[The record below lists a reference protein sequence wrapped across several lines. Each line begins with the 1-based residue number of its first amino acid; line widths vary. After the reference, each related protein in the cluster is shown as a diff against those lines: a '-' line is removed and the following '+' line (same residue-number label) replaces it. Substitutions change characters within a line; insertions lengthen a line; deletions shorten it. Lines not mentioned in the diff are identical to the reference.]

1 MCWASSCPGS
11 QPLFETLGGAQM
23 ELYLLEDTFQLMLS
37 FIPIGFSL
45 GFLLILLGLAV
56 SGVVKI
62 IKRV

>member
-1 MCWASSCPGS
+1 
-11 QPLFETLGGAQM
+11 M

-62 IKRV
+62 IKRF